1 MKRIIIL
8 TLFFFPA
15 ILYSQ
20 SFIRLKHYSGSDGMS
35 HSHIQNFVQDNR
47 GYIWMST
54 WNGLERFDGYS
65 FRNFRTYPTDSVR
78 VTNHRFT
85 EIKVSALNNIWCKTH
100 DERLYLFDTRTE
112 KFEDVFL
119 YGMND
124 LMSGPISV
132 FVLENGITWAIDSKA
147 FYRIN
152 ESNYHSCDAIEVYT
166 GQEYNTLGDVTYH
179 IFLDKEGDEWILTD
193 EGMLVIGKKQI
204 SSRTP
209 FMFITENE
217 NGIFL
222 GTRQGSFVCY
232 DSKKESLQSCMLSD
246 STSGIIGMYKL
257 KEDKIAIIHDRK
269 VSVYD
274 SGKNIFNEYF
284 LPDAP
289 TATLCQD
296 SKGNIWF
303 FMATSRLVRLND
315 EEKKMDILDYPLK
328 MSKSSYS
335 RSEFIHEDEFGT
347 IWSKSRNGAFCFYNQ
362 KTEKMEQAYLYDNGL
377 KVEMGLEAYSYLI
390 DSHDNL
396 WYTNG
401 EGFDH
406 LTFCRKNFDYISSG
420 YKLMARSIKEDRS
433 KRIWVGWKRNNKSG
447 EGYVSLYD
455 SLGHCLGNLAE
466 DGRIIPEDNKL
477 FHVDAYCIYEDK
489 AGNIWI
495 GTRDAG
501 LFLLRLQADGS
512 YKATCYMHDES
523 DDYSLLSN
531 SVYDILQDSK
541 ARIWI
546 AAYDGGLNLVE
557 QSGDNVRFIHA
568 GNLLKNYPIQTCE
581 RVRCLYETQKGII
594 WIGTT
599 KGLLSFS
606 SDFEKPDSIRFFY
619 NACDERNSSLSNND
633 VFNIIQTQKG
643 NILVTTLSGG
653 VNMLDGEERLSEN
666 LSFIHYNRVYGEVP
680 DFSLSVIED
689 NIGNLWVASEN
700 RISGFDAKMNLME
713 IFQDQ
718 ILISE
723 AKPLLCSSGELMFGS
738 TSGVLRISPYSIHE
752 NTFIP
757 PIVFSDMNIY
767 VDNRSYQ
774 RKVDSVLILSAKERN
789 FVVNFAT
796 LDYVNPQMI
805 EYMYRMKGLGDQW
818 INLEHNHSVSL
829 INVPAGD
836 YIFQVR
842 STNADGIWV
851 DNMVSLPIRIE
862 PTFRETAWARILYV
876 LAIVLVLILVVYI
889 VIRITNLQ
897 RKVDFEKY
905 LTNLKLRFF
914 TDISH
919 ELRTP
924 LTLIASPIDEII
936 GNEKLSDEG
945 KENIQVAKR
954 NVERMLRLIN
964 QILDFRK
971 IQNHKMKVYVEQ
983 IDVLPLIKKIYGS
996 FLPMANARSIDYLFN
1011 AKIESLVMYT
1021 DIDKFEKILF
1031 NLLSNAFKYTS
1042 DGKKVTLSAYV
1053 ENGALYI
1060 SVEDEGK
1067 GINPQKMNELFT
1079 RFETMNNVN
1088 PNISSGIGLSLVREL
1103 LFLLHGDIKV
1113 QSTFGEGSIFVVML
1127 PVDYQL
1133 FEKDENVEFILN
1145 DGNEAMIY
1153 EETDLNTHE
1162 GKGAKILIVEDNNEL
1177 RRFIYNVL
1185 SKEYIVLEASDGKAG
1200 LEVTHSEIP
1209 DLVVSDIM
1217 MPEMDGI
1224 EYLKTVKGNKDICHI
1239 PVILLSAKSALSDRI
1254 DGLEYGA
1261 DDYITKPFSANYL
1274 KARISS
1280 LLKRRQE
1287 LYNYYLSSVMS
1298 IPALQT
1304 DLTVAEGVNSFAS
1317 KNLIAQ
1323 IQPSTPQ
1330 ITRFDDEFIKNVV
1343 QSIEDNFEKTD
1354 FRIEEL
1360 AEAMNMSRP
1369 VFYRKIKSLM
1379 GVSPVEL
1386 VKDMRIKRAVQLM
1399 DTGKYSISEI
1409 AYMTGFTTPQ
1419 YFSKVFKSVMNCTPK
1434 EYKVKEKQPYNSRE

>member
-1 MKRIIIL
+1 MKRIIIFI
-8 TLFFFPA
+8 LFFFPA

-124 LMSGPISV
+124 PVSGPVSV
-132 FVLENGITWAIDSKA
+132 FVLENGITWAINSKA
-147 FYRIN
+147 FYRIH
-152 ESNYHSCDAIEVYT
+152 ESDYHSHDAIEVYT
-166 GQEYNTLGDVTYH
+166 DQEYHTLGDVTYH
-179 IFLDKEGDEWILTD
+179 VFLDKEGDEWILTD
-193 EGMLVIGKKQI
+193 EGMLVVGKKQI
-204 SSRTP
+204 SGQIP
-209 FMFITENE
+209 FMFITEND

-222 GTRQGSFVCY
+222 GTRQGLFVRY
-232 DSKKESLQSCMLSD
+232 DSEKEELQPCAPSD
-246 STSGIIGMYKL
+246 TTSGIIGIYKL

-274 SGKNIFNEYF
+274 SGKNSFNEYF

-289 TATLCQD
+289 TATLLQD
-296 SKGNIWF
+296 SKGIIWF
-303 FMATSRLVRLND
+303 FTVANRLVRLND
-315 EEKKMDILDYPLK
+315 GEKKIDILDYPLK
-328 MSKSSYS
+328 MPKSSYS
-335 RSEFIHEDEFGT
+335 RSEFIHEDGFGT
-347 IWSKSRNGAFCFYNQ
+347 IWAKSRNGAFCFYNQ
-362 KTEKMEQAYLYDNGL
+362 KTEKMEQAYIYDNGL
-377 KVEMGLEAYSYLI
+377 KVEVGLEAYSYLI

-401 EGFDH
+401 EGFDY
-406 LTFCRKNFDYISSG
+406 LTFYRKNFDYISSG

-447 EGYVSLYD
+447 EGHVSLHD
-455 SLGHCLGNLAE
+455 SLGHWLGNLAE
-466 DGRIIPEDNKL
+466 DGRIIQENNKL

-501 LFLLRLQADGS
+501 LFLLRLQVDGN
-512 YKATCYMHDES
+512 YKATRYMHDDS
-523 DDYSLLSN
+523 DDYSILSN

-557 QSGDNVRFIHA
+557 QNGDKVRFIHA
-568 GNLLKNYPIQTCE
+568 GNRLKNYPIQTCE

-594 WIGTT
+594 WVGTT

-619 NACDERNSSLSNND
+619 NTCDERNSSLSNND

-643 NILVTTLSGG
+643 NLLVTTLSGG
-653 VNMLDGEERLSEN
+653 VNMLDGEEQLSEN
-666 LSFIHYNRVYGEVP
+666 LSFIHYNRIYGEVP

-689 NIGNLWVASEN
+689 HIGNLWVASEN
-700 RISGFDAKMNLME
+700 RISRFDAKMNLME

-718 ILISE
+718 TLVSE

-738 TSGVLRISPYSIHE
+738 TSGVLRISPYTIHE
-752 NTFIP
+752 NAFVP
-757 PIVFSDMNIY
+757 PVVFSDINVY

-774 RKVDSVLILSAKERN
+774 RRIDSVLILSAKERN

-805 EYMYRMKGLGDQW
+805 EYTYRMKGMGDQW
-818 INLEHNHSVSL
+818 INLGNNHSVSL

-836 YIFQVR
+836 YVFQVK

-862 PTFRETAWARILYV
+862 PTFRETIWARILYV
-876 LAIVLVLILVVYI
+876 LAIILVLVLVICI

-971 IQNHKMKVYVEQ
+971 IQNQKMKVYVEQ
-983 IDVLPLIKKIYGS
+983 VDVLPLIKKIYGS
-996 FLPMANARSIDYLFN
+996 FLPMANARRIDYQFN
-1011 AKIESLVMYT
+1011 AQIQSLVMYT
-1021 DIDKFEKILF
+1021 DVDKFEKILF

-1042 DGKKVTLSAYV
+1042 DGKKVALSVHV
-1053 ENGALYI
+1053 ENTTLYI

-1067 GINPQKMNELFT
+1067 GISPQKMNKLFT
-1079 RFETMNNVN
+1079 RFETLNNIN

-1113 QSTFGEGSIFVVML
+1113 QSTLGEGSTFVVML
-1127 PVDYQL
+1127 PVDYHI
-1133 FEKDENVEFILN
+1133 FEKDKNAEFILN
-1145 DGNEAMIY
+1145 DGNKMITD
-1153 EETDLNTHE
+1153 EEIGFNTQE
-1162 GKGAKILIVEDNNEL
+1162 GKDAKILIVEDNNEL

-1185 SKEYIVLEASDGKAG
+1185 SKEYIVLEAPDGKAG

-1209 DLVVSDIM
+1209 DLVISDIM

-1274 KARISS
+1274 KARIAS

-1287 LYNYYLSSVMS
+1287 LYNYYLSNVA
-1298 IPALQT
+1298 ITPDLQT
-1304 DLTVAEGVNSFAS
+1304 SQTVAENRAGSADNNRMAHV
-1317 KNLIAQ
+1317 
-1323 IQPSTPQ
+1323 QPSTPQ

-1354 FRIEEL
+1354 FKIEDL
-1360 AEAMNMSRP
+1360 AEAMNMSRA

-1379 GVSPVEL
+1379 GVSPVEF

-1419 YFSKVFKSVMNCTPK
+1419 YFSKVFKSVMGCTPK
-1434 EYKVKEKQPYNSRE
+1434 DYRVKDN